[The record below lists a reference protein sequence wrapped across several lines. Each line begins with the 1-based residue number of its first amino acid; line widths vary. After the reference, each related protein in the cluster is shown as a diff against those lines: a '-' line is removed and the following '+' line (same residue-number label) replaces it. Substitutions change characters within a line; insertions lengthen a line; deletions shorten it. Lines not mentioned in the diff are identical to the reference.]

1 MEIKLHYAN
10 VRIQGLEATAI
21 ASSSSEA
28 GGSEFQRCSFTNC
41 VFQLSAPTPVPDPPA
56 VIDDFSDVDLNELF
70 DFLDLHLLLIIE
82 RY

>member
-1 MEIKLHYAN
+1 M
-10 VRIQGLEATAI
+10 QM
-21 ASSSSEA
+21 SESRA
-28 GGSEFQRCSFTNC
+28 LRPQPLPLPPPRPVVLNFSGCSFTNC